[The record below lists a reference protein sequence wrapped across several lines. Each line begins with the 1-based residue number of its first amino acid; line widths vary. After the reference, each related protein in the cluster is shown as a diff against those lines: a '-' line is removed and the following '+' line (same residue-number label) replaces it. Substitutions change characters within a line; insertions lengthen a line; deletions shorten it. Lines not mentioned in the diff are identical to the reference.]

1 MRNVV
6 RVVCGRRAVRVR
18 GLVVDGDRVVQR
30 RGGRERGARDR
41 SRARRGARP
50 HLLGK
55 KSFKL
60 LAVFDLTFGFHD
72 LGTKQHF

>member
-6 RVVCGRRAVRVR
+6 RVVCGRRAVCVR
-18 GLVVDGDRVVQR
+18 GLVVDGHRVVQR

-41 SRARRGARP
+41 GRARRGARP
-50 HLLGK
+50 HLLEK

-72 LGTKQHF
+72 LGTKQNF